1 MKKLF
6 FIILTF
12 LFILVILAILLAKS
26 TILNHVKTYKFK
38 NLPTVCGDIKLGG
51 FSDLFYK
58 NGYFYAITDRGPN
71 SREFVE
77 NDTAYRV
84 FNCVNYHPYIVKF
97 KLEKDEAKVVEV
109 KQIPELSGMPI
120 AIGRDSTPLN
130 EQEKPIPFDINGA
143 DTESF
148 IIDKNGNYWIGE
160 EYYPSIIKLDSN
172 LKFLARFAPVNSSV
186 KNPKITY
193 NLPEEFNKVRTNL
206 GFESMF
212 YDGDKYIYVFTQS
225 GLKGEE
231 TIISVIKFNIDTQK
245 CEKVLKYNFQDKSIM
260 SAVTYTT
267 DGHEIFS
274 AERINGKH
282 YLNKLVVRGNKI
294 EKTSIIKDLQGLEN
308 IHENIKIEGLAN
320 VGKKVYIINDNDFG
334 IDETNDKGCFVMEF
348 KRSNAL
354 KNLLKIK

>member
-6 FIILTF
+6 FIFFTLIL
-12 LFILVILAILLAKS
+12 ILAISTLLLARS
-26 TILNHVKTYKFK
+26 TKLNYVNTYKFK
-38 NLPTVCGDIKLGG
+38 DLPTVCGNIKLGG

-58 NGYFYAITDRGPN
+58 DGYFYAITDRGPN
-71 SREFVE
+71 SREFTK
-77 NDTAYRV
+77 NDVSYRV
-84 FNCVNYHPYIVKF
+84 FSCTNYHPYIIKF
-97 KLEKDEAKVVEV
+97 KLENDEAKIVEV
-109 KQIPELSGMPI
+109 KQITELSGMPI

-130 EQEKPIPFDINGA
+130 ENEKQIPYDINGA

-172 LKFLARFAPVNSSV
+172 LKVLSRFAPINSPV
-186 KNPKITY
+186 KNPKVTY
-193 NLPEEFNKVRTNL
+193 NLPEDFNKVRTNL

-231 TIISVIKFNIDTQK
+231 TIISVIKFNIETEK

-260 SAVTYTT
+260 SAATYTT
-267 DGHEIFS
+267 DGHEIYS

-282 YLNKLVVRGNKI
+282 YLNKLVIRENKI
-294 EKTSIIKDLQGLEN
+294 EKSSIIKDLQGFEN

-334 IDETNDKGCFVMEF
+334 IDKTNNKGCFVMEF

-354 KNLLKIK
+354 MNLLKIK

>member
-1 MKKLF
+1 MKKLVF
-6 FIILTF
+6 IFISLIFILGISAIILS
-12 LFILVILAILLAKS
+12 KS
-26 TILNHVKTYKFK
+26 TKLNHVKTYKFK
-38 NLPTVCGDIKLGG
+38 DLPTVCGDIKLGG

-58 NGYFYAITDRGPN
+58 DGYFYAITDRGPN
-71 SREFVE
+71 SREFVK
-77 NDTAYRV
+77 NDVAYRV
-84 FNCVNYHPYIVKF
+84 FNCADYHPYIVKF
-97 KLEKDEAKVVEV
+97 KLENDEAKIVEI
-109 KQIPELSGMPI
+109 KQIPELSGMPVGV
-120 AIGRDSTPLN
+120 GRDSTPLN
-130 EQEKPIPFDINGA
+130 EQEKQLSYDINGA

-172 LKFLARFAPVNSSV
+172 LKFLARFAPINSPV
-186 KNPKITY
+186 KNPKVTY

-231 TIISVIKFNIDTQK
+231 TVISVIKFNIDTQK
-245 CEKVLKYNFQDKSIM
+245 CEKVLKYNFRDKSIM
-260 SAVTYTT
+260 SATTYTT
-267 DGHEIFS
+267 DGHEIYS

-282 YLNKLVVRGNKI
+282 YLNKLVVRGNKF
-294 EKTSIIKDLQGLEN
+294 EKTAIIKDLQEFEN

-334 IDETNDKGCFVMEF
+334 IDETNNKGCFVMEF